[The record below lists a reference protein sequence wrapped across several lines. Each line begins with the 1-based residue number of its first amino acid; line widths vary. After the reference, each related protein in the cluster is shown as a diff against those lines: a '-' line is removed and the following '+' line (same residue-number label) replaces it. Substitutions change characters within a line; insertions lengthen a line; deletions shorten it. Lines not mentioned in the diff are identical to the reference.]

1 MALLKRYD
9 NFIQS
14 KAFINKTFDILAKYS
29 FGIFFVHYYVNV
41 LLDRAFFKKYIMLYA
56 PTGTEINLG
65 IIATVSMR
73 LVSVTAL
80 SLLILYIAKT
90 ILLKLNIKNTR
101 MFLGI

>member
-1 MALLKRYD
+1 
-9 NFIQS
+9 
-14 KAFINKTFDILAKYS
+14 
-29 FGIFFVHYYVNV
+29 
-41 LLDRAFFKKYIMLYA
+41 MLYA